1 MFYFAVAKMVIVNL
15 IMEKSNL
22 NTTNPDEAKRLVTAN
37 PNHYIYETKYLKIAI
52 LGGIRFNNLEA
63 LRVTLG
69 ISLTSR
75 SVGTSKG
82 GAIQYHSNT
91 LRQNIDLYNDTS
103 IEKLTRKVAER
114 LEIGTTIV
122 RRDLDQLTNE
132 LEAFRLQELE
142 TLNLEQ
148 KKQVKVLTE
157 NEIKQATAFLSQ
169 DTLIENTQD
178 LIGKSGVIGE
188 EINRLLM
195 YLIFTSRKTNN
206 PLHCISLGSSGAGK
220 THLQSKVSELI
231 PEEDKI
237 EMTVLSAN
245 AFYYFNRTELRNKLI
260 LIEDLDGAE
269 SVLYPLREL
278 QSKKRI
284 TKTVAHK
291 DKKGTTKTIHLTVE
305 GPVSVSGCTTQE
317 SIYEDNSNRSFLL
330 YIDESEIQDEK
341 IMFYQ
346 RQLSA
351 GKVNHEEEI
360 KAKELLKNAQRLL
373 KTITVKNPFAEYLTL
388 PQSVFKPRRTNA
400 HYLQF
405 IEAITFYK
413 QYQKYHYINKETGEE
428 YIETSIE
435 DIQEANELIKEVLL
449 RKSDSLTGACRNHL
463 ESLKDYLKKQ
473 NQTQFTN
480 SEIRRHLRVKETTLR
495 RYNNLLLEEN
505 YIKRVENKKTK
516 SFAFEINNYDEYK
529 ALKTLIN
536 NALNKC
542 IELIQLAT
550 TPTTRQVKVA
560 KTSKTKSMS

>member
-1 MFYFAVAKMVIVNL
+1 MN
-15 IMEKSNL
+15 NL
-22 NTTNPDEAKRLVTAN
+22 NTTN
-37 PNHYIYETKYLKIAI
+37 PNHYIYETKHLKISI
-52 LGGIRFNNLEA
+52 LGGIKFNSLEA

-69 ISLTSR
+69 IQKLKSEQ
-75 SVGTSKG
+75 V
-82 GAIQYHSNT
+82 

-132 LEAFRLQELE
+132 LENYRLQEV
-142 TLNLEQ
+142 EQ
-148 KKQVKVLTE
+148 QGKLYEKQVKILTE
-157 NEIKQATAFLSQ
+157 KEIKDAKEFLAQ
-169 DTLIENTQD
+169 DKLIDKTQE

-245 AFYYFNRTELRNKLI
+245 AFYYFNRTELQNKLI

-278 QSKKRI
+278 QSKKKI
-284 TKTVAHK
+284 TKTVVHK

-330 YIDESEIQDEK
+330 YIDESQEQDEK

-346 RQLSA
+346 RAVSA
-351 GKVNHEEEI
+351 GQINYEEELR
-360 KAKELLKNAQRLL
+360 AKILLQNCQRLL
-373 KTITVKNPFAEYLTL
+373 KTISVRNPYAMYLSL

-413 QYQKYHYINKETGEE
+413 QYQKFHHIDKETDEE

-435 DIQEANELIKEVLL
+435 DIQEANELIKEMLL
-449 RKSDSLTGACRNHL
+449 RKSDTLTGASRNHL
-463 ESLKDYLKKQ
+463 ENVKEYLKTN

-480 SEIRRHLRVKETTLR
+480 SEIRRNLRVKETTLR
-495 RYNNLLLEEN
+495 RYNAILLQEN
-505 YIKRVENKKTK
+505 YIRRVQNKKIK
-516 SFAFEINNYDEYK
+516 SFAFEITNYDEYK
-529 ALKTLIN
+529 ELKTHIDS
-536 NALNKC
+536 ALNKC
-542 IELIQLAT
+542 IELVQLAT
-550 TPTTRQVKVA
+550 TPPTRHPNKA
-560 KTSKTKSMS
+560 KLKSTKSAS

>member
-1 MFYFAVAKMVIVNL
+1 MQN
-15 IMEKSNL
+15 NL
-22 NTTNPDEAKRLVTAN
+22 NTQN
-37 PNHYIYETKYLKIAI
+37 PNNYIYDTKHLKIQV

-63 LRVTLG
+63 MRVTLG
-69 ISLTSR
+69 IQKQGKEQ
-75 SVGTSKG
+75 V
-82 GAIQYHSNT
+82 

-103 IEKLTRKVAER
+103 IEKLTRKIAER

-132 LEAFRLQELE
+132 LENYRLQEVE
-142 TLNLEQ
+142 NQSKIYE
-148 KKQVKVLTE
+148 KQVKVLTE
-157 NEIKQATAFLSQ
+157 KEIKEAREFLQ
-169 DTLIENTQD
+169 TQNLIQETQN

-206 PLHCISLGSSGAGK
+206 PLHCISLGSSGTGK
-220 THLQSKVSELI
+220 THLQSSVSDLI

-245 AFYYFNRTELRNKLI
+245 AFYYFNRTELSNKLI

-284 TKTVAHK
+284 TKTVVHK

-330 YIDESEIQDEK
+330 YIDESQEQDEK
-341 IMFYQ
+341 IMQYQ

-351 GKVNHEEEI
+351 GKVNHEEEL
-360 KAKELLKNAQRLL
+360 KTKQLLQNCQRLL
-373 KTITVKNPFAEYLTL
+373 KTITVKNPFAEYLSL
-388 PQSVFKPRRTNA
+388 PNSVFKPRRTNA

-405 IEAITFYK
+405 IEIITFYK
-413 QYQKYHYINKETGEE
+413 QYQKYHHIDKDTGEE
-428 YIETSIE
+428 YIETDIE
-435 DIQEANELIKEVLL
+435 DIKEANELIKEMLL

-463 ESLKDYLKKQ
+463 EKIKTYLKIN
-473 NQTQFTN
+473 NQLQFTN
-480 SEIRRHLRVKETTLR
+480 TEIRRKFRVKESTLR
-495 RYNNLLLEEN
+495 NYNSQLLMEG
-505 YIKRVENKKTK
+505 YIRKMVNKKDK
-516 SFAFEINNYDEYK
+516 SYAYEITNQQEYSDLQQVIESSLQKCLEAVEIFK
-529 ALKTLIN
+529 ASKN
-536 NALNKC
+536 S
-542 IELIQLAT
+542 
-550 TPTTRQVKVA
+550 
-560 KTSKTKSMS
+560 SKTKKK